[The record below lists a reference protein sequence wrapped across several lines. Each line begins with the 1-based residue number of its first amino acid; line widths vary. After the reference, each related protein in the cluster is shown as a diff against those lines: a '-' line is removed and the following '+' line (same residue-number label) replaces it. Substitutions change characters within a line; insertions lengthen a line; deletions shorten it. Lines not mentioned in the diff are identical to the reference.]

1 MRISIST
8 KISLLA
14 IILVVLSSSFVGVHV
29 YYESAYYLFNN
40 IKKATALQL
49 KLEKIIIS
57 SEIAFMRTDL
67 NIVSRAPYMR
77 EYSNLRKNSGEWEL
91 KQKNKEYMQGIFLN
105 LMKNRNYYMQ
115 FRLIDINNNGKEIV
129 RVDRDGDNV
138 FVVPENQLQEKGDRY
153 YFLKAIDKKPG
164 ELYFSEIDINK
175 EHGQLVV
182 PYMATLRVA
191 TPLYDGEN
199 VIGILIINMRLNELF
214 ARIAKNFS
222 EVGDFYMVNKTGDYL
237 IHPDKNKTFGF
248 DLGKKFKIQDDYKGM
263 DKVLENTSLNWEEVS
278 DFYYFTKG
286 DKDFV
291 FSKLN
296 YNENDKSDFLGIGVE
311 FNNKYVT
318 AEEDHIRLET
328 TIIVLSLIMGSVFIT
343 ILFSNYLTRPLI
355 HITDAAK
362 SFAYGDFKAALPVD
376 RDDEIGDLAKSLK
389 SMSEQIDART
399 TDLEKFK
406 EHLQEQVAERTV
418 ELRESLKKE
427 ELANKTKTEF
437 LANISHE
444 IVTPINGVVGLV
456 NLLKN
461 TKLTEKQ
468 EEYIDTIKLSTKSL
482 LRIINDIMDFS
493 KIELGK
499 MTFDM
504 APFDFKEVVENVVTS
519 FNASNKKEAVNLS
532 LYWDEHANSC
542 VVGDS
547 VRLRQ
552 VVSNLVGNA
561 LKFTDQGYI
570 KVSVQNLA
578 SKGDKHAY
586 TVTVEDT
593 GIGIPPEKLDYIF
606 GKFNQ
611 IEDSSARRFEG
622 IGLGLSICGE
632 LVKTMGG
639 EIHVESR
646 IGKGS
651 KFWFTIFL
659 TVSDKCIIQKLAGDE
674 IEEKEHILEKCTG
687 MNVLV
692 VEDNRVNLI
701 VMVELL
707 NSYGCNVST
716 AINGFEAVEMF
727 ANNRFDIIFMD
738 CRMPEMDGYEASQTI
753 RRMERNLRVPEVP
766 IIALTANA
774 IEGDEDKCFA
784 SGMTHYIAKPVEEEK
799 ILSALNKWLPDKK
812 II

>member
-29 YYESAYYLFNN
+29 YYESVHFLSNN
-40 IKKATALQL
+40 IKKAISLQI
-49 KLEKIIIS
+49 KLEKIILS

-77 EYSNLRKNSGEWEL
+77 EYIDLRKSEGMLDL
-91 KQKNKEYMQGIFLN
+91 KQKNKEYMHNIFLN
-105 LMKNRNYYMQ
+105 LMKNRSYYMQ

-248 DLGKKFKIQDDYKGM
+248 DLGKKFKIQDDYKNIG
-263 DKVLENTSLNWEEVS
+263 KILESANLNWEEVK